1 MEATWRV
8 EVVDFSAL
16 VVIDGKGN
24 DFFKE
29 LNLG

>member
-1 MEATWRV
+1 VTGCTACAGHDMA
-8 EVVDFSAL
+8 AA
-16 VVIDGKGN
+16 IDGKGN